1 MTYRLQSIR
10 KTVVA
15 FASLFK
21 DIPLIK
27 YDENGKEVERIIV
40 PIIYGDKEKY
50 VKRLDISHEK
60 VQITLPRIEYGLI
73 TIEYDSDRKLNP
85 ANKLMGC
92 TGTGNLYVNSPIPY
106 NFNLELVL
114 YTRNIEDANQIT
126 EYILSH
132 FQPDYNMRVV
142 MIPEAGIIKTIPIT
156 FNGDSVEEDSTGSF
170 DSPVR
175 SVFRTLTFTARS
187 FIFQPPKEYIPILE
201 ANTTISISQN
211 NGNAGSY
218 TYYNLKLIN
227 GVGNFIGGENVYQG
241 YNYDTASAKAT
252 VASWDKLTKIL
263 SVDNV
268 IGDFTVNSILR
279 NVSGSAEY
287 LIGTLP
293 TAGLAYATSETPT
306 SNTFPPTGPYGINIT
321 YVDNTV

>member
-60 VQITLPRIEYGLI
+60 VQITLPRIEYGL
-73 TIEYDSDRKLNP
+73 TTTEYDSDRKINS

-92 TGTGNLYVNSPIPY
+92 AGTGNLYVNSPIPY

-114 YTRNIEDANQIT
+114 YTRNIEDANQIM

-132 FQPDYNMRVV
+132 FQPDYNMRIV
-142 MIPEAGIIKTIPIT
+142 MIPEAGIIKTIPVT
-156 FNGDSVEEDSTGSF
+156 FNGDSEEEDSTGSF

-187 FIFQPPKEYIPILE
+187 FIFQPPQEYIPILE
-201 ANTTISISQN
+201 ANTNIYIPQN
-211 NGNAGSY
+211 GGNY
-218 TYYNLKLIN
+218 TYYNIQLID
-227 GVGNFIGGENVYQG
+227 GFGNFVGGENVYQG
-241 YNYDTASAKAT
+241 YNYDTASAKGT
-252 VASWDKLTKIL
+252 VASWDKYTKIL

-268 IGDFTVNSILR
+268 IGNFTVNSILR
-279 NVSGSAEY
+279 NVNGTAEY
-287 LIGTLP
+287 FIGNLP
-293 TAGLAYATSETPT
+293 TAGLAYATSITPT
-306 SNTFPPTGPYGINIT
+306 SNTFPPVSPYGIKVEYIE
-321 YVDNTV
+321 NTV